1 MKKLFVLA
9 VMAVMSVTAFAQQS
23 KEAQEL
29 IDLSNQKWAWMA
41 EKNAD
46 RLAELFLDSAMFVH
60 MGGSWGAKQEVDI
73 IRGGMIWYK
82 HADIH
87 SQQVKFTNKN
97 VGTVYS
103 NIHLTSE
110 VGGHQV
116 RFPFMVSEVY
126 IRQTDKSW
134 RLSSLIFTKLAEP
147 DPRFEPALT
156 LNNGIRMPQFGI
168 GTYQMTNEQA
178 KESVLTA
185 LRMGYRHIDTA
196 HAYQDE
202 RGVGEA
208 VKKSGIPRQDLW
220 ITSKLWP
227 SEYGEGKTAEAID
240 RMLERLGVDYIDL
253 LYVHQPMGDF
263 VGAWKDMEKAVRAG
277 KVRALGISNF
287 DANDSVFTRI
297 MENCEIRPVALQ
309 IECHPYAQ
317 RLDIRK
323 KAAEYG
329 LQVECWFPLGGQ
341 MSQGALLKDPV
352 IVGIAERLKKTPAQV
367 ILHWHLQEGLSV
379 IPGSKTPAHI
389 QENIGIFDFALSSG
403 DMDAIRALNKE
414 QRFFNMDYKQAEQFM
429 VNWRIED

>member
-1 MKKLFVLA
+1 MKK
-9 VMAVMSVTAFAQQS
+9 VMSIVMLAIGSMAAVAQQQFT
-23 KEAQEL
+23 KEEQEL

-46 RLAELFLDSAMFVH
+46 RLDELFLENAQFVH
-60 MGGSWGAKQEVDI
+60 MGGGWGKQQEVDI

-87 SQQVKFTNKN
+87 SQEVKFTDKN

-126 IRQTDKSW
+126 IRQPKGW
-134 RLSSLIFTKLAEP
+134 GLSSLIFTKLAEP

-156 LNNGIRMPQFGI
+156 LGENLRMPQFGI

-178 KESVLTA
+178 KASVLAA

-208 VKKSGIPRQDLW
+208 VKESGIPRQDLW

-227 SEYGEGKTAEAID
+227 SEYGEGKTSEAID
-240 RMLERLGVDYIDL
+240 KMLERLQTDYVDL

-263 VGAWKDMEKAVRAG
+263 VGVWKDMEKAVRAG

-287 DANDSVFTRI
+287 DANDSVFNLL
-297 MENCEIRPVALQ
+297 MANAEIKPVALQ

-329 LQVECWFPLGGQ
+329 LQVECWFPLGGA
-341 MSQGALLKDPV
+341 MSQGAILKDPV
-352 IVGIAERLKKTPAQV
+352 IMKIAERHHKSPVQV
-367 ILHWHLQEGLSV
+367 ILRWHLQEGLSV
-379 IPGSKTPAHI
+379 IPGSRNPQHI
-389 QENIGIFDFALSSG
+389 MENAQIFDFALSDA
-403 DMDAIRALNKE
+403 DM
-414 QRFFNMDYKQAEQFM
+414 
-429 VNWRIED
+429 